1 MNLEKPGLKKK
12 KNHSFLSIRTIQI
25 ENPGK
30 EKGDL

>member
-1 MNLEKPGLKKK
+1 MNLEKPGLKK